1 VEIKTG
7 YGPYAVTVAFLVG
20 AANGFLLN
28 EYYRTNKQ
36 ESLDAGLRTYLTSRL
51 IGILTCMFLFLI

>member
-1 VEIKTG
+1 MEIKTG

-51 IGILTCMFLFLI
+51 IGSLLAYVSFLI